1 MKIDAINQNSF
12 TQALQKFEKI
22 AGPSEES
29 GAEKTGFKEML
40 GNQIGEV
47 NKMLQGADK
56 AANDVAVGK
65 SENLHEAMV
74 SFEKAETAL
83 KFLVQ
88 VRNKAIDAYQEIMR
102 MQV

>member
-1 MKIDAINQNSF
+1 MKIDAINQSSF
-12 TQALQKFEKI
+12 AQALSKFEKLGG
-22 AGPSEES
+22 ASEENTQ
-29 GAEKTGFKEML
+29 ATGFREML

-47 NKMLQGADK
+47 NKLLQGADK
-56 AANDVAVGK
+56 ASNDVAVGK

-88 VRNKAIDAYQEIMR
+88 VRNKAIDAYQEIIR

>member
-1 MKIDAINQNSF
+1 MKIDNVLS
-12 TQALQKFEKI
+12 TQFNKEI
-22 AGPSEES
+22 AGFDRFNEDKIGDS
-29 GAEKTGFKEML
+29 GFKEML
-40 GNQIGEV
+40 TNSLASVNQT
-47 NKMLQGADK
+47 LQKADEAS
-56 AANDVAVGK
+56 AAVATGK
-65 SENLHEAMV
+65 SENLHDAMV

>member
-1 MKIDAINQNSF
+1 MKIDSINQNQF
-12 TQALQKFEKI
+12 AQALSKFEKI
-22 AGPSEES
+22 AGSSTEES
-29 GAEKTGFKEML
+29 QAAPGFKEML

-47 NKMLQGADK
+47 NKLLQGADK
-56 AANDVAVGK
+56 ASNDVALGK

-74 SFEKAETAL
+74 TFEKAETAL

-88 VRNKAIDAYQEIMR
+88 VRNKAIDAYTEIMR